1 MKRFITVLSSLLVL
15 PAFAEV
21 APVYYE
27 DIVEYTD
34 EMIEDENATQD
45 ETKSTN
51 EQKQN
56 VVQRTTVNRSGAVS
70 RAKASTTT
78 GRTNT
83 PSRAVASSRGTSTAA
98 RTVKTGNVVSR
109 ASRSATATRTGVT
122 SRNAQSTKPVVARV
136 GTSDN
141 SVMPAT
147 NRYGTSG
154 TATSLTDSG
163 RPLYNSSR
171 VSVGTRRSNTRLATT
186 AVTAPTTPVVTQEDV
201 SATADNLNALT
212 ELTDY
217 CKAQYAACMDN
228 YCNVLDD
235 NQGRCSCS
243 KNLKNYAKTEE
254 ALTKATE
261 EFQEVV
267 QKIRYI
273 GLTGEQVESLF
284 TETEA
289 ELSMKSSTDNSKLK
303 SSLDAIK
310 KKIVDVSSPTAT
322 STSVTNGLSLDV
334 TGLLNADFTA
344 GFDLSSFLG
353 TTGVNSSNV
362 SNQRGEQLYKT
373 AQNRCRANVLNSCTA
388 QGVDANVITN
398 SYDLEIDKQCIAYER
413 NLNEANQEMRNNVFN
428 ASNILQQARL
438 MLAQNRN
445 SYDLRG
451 CVAAIDACMQDEYV
465 CGSDYEKCLDPTGK
479 YLANGEIVKGGTPG
493 VAGGQT
499 VNDYPTSET
508 QLDTWTSGGMYN
520 LYATWNYNNNSYNA
534 WSVGKSENLGA
545 YIDDSFEKWDD
556 VYKRSEDAL
565 KTDNMAL
572 YLLQKI
578 GYIDKN
584 DKVHGM
590 CASVM
595 KQCQDYAF
603 DTKKNSKTYKPDNEV
618 VRQYLNNTLAAI
630 KVKQDTILADYA
642 ENCRADVQS
651 CLATNGYDES
661 NPNTTISKTA
671 VNSCSAEITTCMS
684 VAGYQ
689 VSDGVRLTLRMMSD
703 WVAGLLLNCPANTYL
718 ADNGIGSPTSN
729 SSTSVHCQACGYPT
743 VVYYEQS
750 AGCAL
755 QLLNGNNGITSSP
768 ATSSG
773 GQVTHC
779 NCPSGYTD
787 YVLNGSE
794 DLGDAGTLVCIDITA
809 SNGCTIP

>member
-34 EMIEDENATQD
+34 EMIEDKNAAQD
-45 ETKSTN
+45 ENKNSN

-70 RAKASTTT
+70 RAKTSTTT

-83 PSRAVASSRGTSTAA
+83 PSRTVASSRGNATNA
-98 RTVKTGNVVSR
+98 RTAKTANVVSR

-353 TTGVNSSNV
+353 TTGMNSSNV

-499 VNDYPTSET
+499 VRNYPITENE
-508 QLDTWTSGGMYN
+508 LDTWTSDGMYN

-534 WSVGKSENLGA
+534 WSVGKRENLGA

-718 ADNGIGSPTSN
+718 ADNGIGSP
-729 SSTSVHCQACGYPT
+729 SSTSTSTTPVHCQACGYPA

-750 AGCAL
+750 EGCEL
-755 QLLNGNNGITSSP
+755 KSYNGTITSSP

-787 YVLNGSE
+787 YVLNGTE
-794 DLGDAGTLVCIDITA
+794 HLGEAGTLVCIDITA

>member
-83 PSRAVASSRGTSTAA
+83 PSRTVASSRGNATTA
-98 RTVKTGNVVSR
+98 RTAKTANVVSR

-289 ELSMKSSTDNSKLK
+289 ESSMKSSTDNSKLK

-353 TTGVNSSNV
+353 TTGVTSSNV

-499 VNDYPTSET
+499 VNDYPTDT
-508 QLDTWTSGGMYN
+508 NQLNTWTSGGMYN
-520 LYATWNYNNNSYNA
+520 LYATWNYDNDSSTRNA

-703 WVAGLLLNCPANTYL
+703 WVAGLLLNCPVNTYL
-718 ADNGIGSPTSN
+718 ADNGIGSPTS
-729 SSTSVHCQACGYPT
+729 TTPVHCQACGYPD
-743 VVYYEQS
+743 VVYYEQNEN
-750 AGCAL
+750 CAL
-755 QLLNGNNGITSSP
+755 KRLNGNGITSSP

-787 YVLNGSE
+787 YVLDGTE
-794 DLGDAGTLVCIDITA
+794 GLGEAGKLVCIDITA

>member
-34 EMIEDENATQD
+34 EMIEDKNAAQD

-70 RAKASTTT
+70 RAKAPTTT

-83 PSRAVASSRGTSTAA
+83 PSRAVASSRGNATNA
-98 RTVKTGNVVSR
+98 RTAKTANVVSR

-136 GTSDN
+136 GASDN
-141 SVMPAT
+141 AMPAT

-353 TTGVNSSNV
+353 TTGVSSSNV

-499 VNDYPTSET
+499 VRDYPTDEDD
-508 QLDTWTSGGMYN
+508 LATWTSDGMYN

-534 WSVGKSENLGA
+534 WSVGKQENLGA
-545 YIDDSFEKWDD
+545 YIDDSFDKWDN
-556 VYKRSEDAL
+556 VYRESGDAS
-565 KTDNMAL
+565 KTNNMAL

-703 WVAGLLLNCPANTYL
+703 WVAGLLLNCPVNTYL
-718 ADNGIGSPTSN
+718 ADNGIGSP
-729 SSTSVHCQACGYPT
+729 SSTTPVHCQACGYPT

-750 AGCAL
+750 AGCTL
-755 QLLNGNNGITSSP
+755 QLLNGNNSITSSP

-787 YVLNGSE
+787 YVLNGTE
-794 DLGDAGTLVCIDITA
+794 GLGDAGTLVCIDITE

>member
-34 EMIEDENATQD
+34 EMIEDENAAQD
-45 ETKSTN
+45 ENKNSN

-83 PSRAVASSRGTSTAA
+83 PSRAVASSRGNATTA
-98 RTVKTGNVVSR
+98 RTAKTANVVSR

-186 AVTAPTTPVVTQEDV
+186 AVTAPTTPVVTKEDV
-201 SATADNLNALT
+201 STTADNLNALT

-353 TTGVNSSNV
+353 TTGVSSSNV

-451 CVAAIDACMQDEYV
+451 CVAAIDSCMQDEYV

-499 VNDYPTSET
+499 VIDYPTTEAEFN
-508 QLDTWTSGGMYN
+508 TWTSGGMYN
-520 LYATWNYNNNSYNA
+520 LYATWNYKNDSYNA

-603 DTKKNSKTYKPDNEV
+603 DTKKNTKTYKPDNEV

-703 WVAGLLLNCPANTYL
+703 WVAGLLLNCPVNTYL

-729 SSTSVHCQACGYPT
+729 TSVHCQACGYPD
-743 VVYYEQS
+743 VVYYASTENCELKS
-750 AGCAL
+750 Y
-755 QLLNGNNGITSSP
+755 NGTITSSP

-787 YVLNGSE
+787 YVLNGTE
-794 DLGDAGTLVCIDITA
+794 NLGEAGKLVCIDITA

>member
-34 EMIEDENATQD
+34 EMIEDENAAQD
-45 ETKSTN
+45 ENKNSN

-83 PSRAVASSRGTSTAA
+83 PSRAVASSRGNATTA
-98 RTVKTGNVVSR
+98 RTAKTANVVSR
-109 ASRSATATRTGVT
+109 ASRSATAARTGVT
-122 SRNAQSTKPVVARV
+122 SRNTQNTKPVVARV

-154 TATSLTDSG
+154 TAASLTDSG

-186 AVTAPTTPVVTQEDV
+186 AVAATTTPVVTKEDV
-201 SATADNLNALT
+201 STTADNLNALT

-289 ELSMKSSTDNSKLK
+289 ELSMKSSTDNSRLK

-353 TTGVNSSNV
+353 TTGMNSSNV

-499 VNDYPTSET
+499 VNDYPTSEN

-520 LYATWNYNNNSYNA
+520 LYATWNYKNDSYNA

-603 DTKKNSKTYKPDNEV
+603 DTKKNTKTYKPDNEV

-703 WVAGLLLNCPANTYL
+703 WVAGLLLNCPVNTYL

-729 SSTSVHCQACGYPT
+729 TSVHCQACGYPN
-743 VVYYEQS
+743 VVYYEQNEN
-750 AGCAL
+750 CAL
-755 QLLNGNNGITSSP
+755 KRLNGNGITSSP

-773 GQVTHC
+773 GQVIHC

-787 YVLNGSE
+787 YVLNGTE
-794 DLGDAGTLVCIDITA
+794 NLGEAGTLVCIDITA

>member
-83 PSRAVASSRGTSTAA
+83 PSRTVASSRGNATTA
-98 RTVKTGNVVSR
+98 RTAKTANVVSR

-122 SRNAQSTKPVVARV
+122 SRNAQNTKPVVARV
-136 GTSDN
+136 GASDN
-141 SVMPAT
+141 AMPAT

-353 TTGVNSSNV
+353 TTGVSSSNV

-499 VNDYPTSET
+499 VRNYPPTET

-545 YIDDSFEKWDD
+545 YIDDSFEKWDN
-556 VYKRSEDAL
+556 VYRESGDAS
-565 KTDNMAL
+565 KTNNMAL

-703 WVAGLLLNCPANTYL
+703 WVAGLLLNCPVNTYL
-718 ADNGIGSPTSN
+718 ADNGIGSP
-729 SSTSVHCQACGYPT
+729 SSTSTSTTPVHCQACGYPA
-743 VVYYEQS
+743 VVYYEQNDN
-750 AGCAL
+750 CAL
-755 QLLNGNNGITSSP
+755 KRFNGNGITSSP

-773 GQVTHC
+773 GQVTRC

-787 YVLNGSE
+787 YVLNGTE
-794 DLGDAGTLVCIDITA
+794 ILGEAGTLVCIDITA